1 MAYTGKGE
9 KVMTNG
15 TKDSPAPTGKHLIAW
30 VTVTFSM
37 ALFLCLLIG
46 IAVAPD
52 FLAVTAFGGLTRGH
66 ALVLLL
72 HIPPVAAVWLY
83 IYRGPEPKQ

>member
-1 MAYTGKGE
+1 
-9 KVMTNG
+9 MTNG
-15 TKDSPAPTGKHLIAW
+15 TQGSPAPTGKHLIAW
-30 VTVTFSM
+30 FTVAISM

-52 FLAVTAFGGLTRGH
+52 FLAVSAFGGLTRGH
-66 ALVLLL
+66 ALVLFL
-72 HIPPVAAVWLY
+72 HIAPVAAVWFY